1 MAAILLIALNQRQ
14 RRAPRVFRDR
24 TNPLDYMDD
33 SELIERYRMDRQSLL
48 ELCGVLNDD
57 LEHPTHRS
65 HAIPV
70 SLQVLSALRFYA
82 KGNFQSETADLH
94 GLSRMSVSTCVR
106 ATTNALVNKLPQY
119 ISYPRDEASQNQI
132 KQDFYK
138 LRNFPHVLGA
148 IDGTLIP
155 IKAPPNDEH
164 LFVCRKGYHA
174 LNIQGISD
182 ANGKFLDIVSK
193 WPGSTHDAFM
203 WSNCSLKDMFEQKE
217 IGEGWLLGDSGY
229 PCRPYLMTPVMN
241 PMTRAE
247 GRYNRAHRTT
257 RCVVER
263 AFGVW
268 KSRFRCLHK
277 SGGCLMFKPEYVVKI
292 VVATAI
298 LHNICKD
305 KNIPLPE
312 DVEVEEEADEYEI
325 PNDNE
330 EDGATARG
338 HLITNYFSVAQ

>member
-1 MAAILLIALNQRQ
+1 MAAILLIAFNQRR
-14 RRAPRVFRDR
+14 RRAPRIFKYQ

-33 SELIERYRMDRQSLL
+33 SELI
-48 ELCGVLNDD
+48 VLNDD
-57 LEHPTHRS
+57 LEHPTYRS
-65 HAIPV
+65 HAIPE

-106 ATTNALVNKLPQY
+106 ATTNALVNRLPQY

-155 IKAPPNDEH
+155 IKAPTND

-193 WPGSTHDAFM
+193 WPGSTYDAFL
-203 WSNCSLKDMFEQKE
+203 WSNCSHKDMFEQKDGYLE
-217 IGEGWLLGDSGY
+217 ILDI
-229 PCRPYLMTPVMN
+229 PVD
-241 PMTRAE
+241 R
-247 GRYNRAHRTT
+247 
-257 RCVVER
+257 
-263 AFGVW
+263 
-268 KSRFRCLHK
+268 
-277 SGGCLMFKPEYVVKI
+277 I
-292 VVATAI
+292 
-298 LHNICKD
+298 
-305 KNIPLPE
+305 
-312 DVEVEEEADEYEI
+312 
-325 PNDNE
+325 
-330 EDGATARG
+330 
-338 HLITNYFSVAQ
+338 